1 MAHLAGP
8 AGPDDIALLLHT
20 SGTTARPKLVPL
32 SQRNVAASALN
43 IARTLCL
50 APGDTCLNIMPLF
63 HIHGLIAAVL
73 ASVAAGGAVA
83 CAPGLDV
90 FAFFDWFEAIRPSW
104 YTAVPT
110 MHQALL
116 ELAPRNRDIIGQGRL
131 RFIRSSSASLP
142 APVMAALEDAFGVPV
157 IEAYGMTEA
166 AHQMAS
172 NPLPPGKRVPGSV
185 GIAAGPDIAIMDAA
199 GMLLPTGAAGEV
211 VIRGP
216 NVTAG
221 YDSNPDANRRA
232 FVDGW
237 FRTGDEGVL
246 DQDGYLRLTGR
257 LKEQINR
264 AGEKISPLEVDAVLL
279 AHPAVRQA
287 VTFAV
292 PDQSYGEAVGAAVV
306 LRPGASL
313 DAAALRQ
320 FAAARLADFKVPSRI
335 LFVAD
340 IPKGATGKLR
350 RIGLAEQLGLAL
362 PPGTVAL
369 HET

>member
-1 MAHLAGP
+1 
-8 AGPDDIALLLHT
+8 
-20 SGTTARPKLVPL
+20 
-32 SQRNVAASALN
+32 
-43 IARTLCL
+43 
-50 APGDTCLNIMPLF
+50 
-63 HIHGLIAAVL
+63 
-73 ASVAAGGAVA
+73 
-83 CAPGLDV
+83 
-90 FAFFDWFEAIRPSW
+90 
-104 YTAVPT
+104 
-110 MHQALL
+110 
-116 ELAPRNRDIIGQGRL
+116 
-131 RFIRSSSASLP
+131 
-142 APVMAALEDAFGVPV
+142 
-157 IEAYGMTEA
+157 
-166 AHQMAS
+166 
-172 NPLPPGKRVPGSV
+172 
-185 GIAAGPDIAIMDAA
+185 MDAA